1 MKSRTRIDIILVSLG
16 VAAVVVLAGST
27 HPEKAL
33 WIKITE
39 HGKLKTTIAITEPI
53 ARLIAESDKDHV
65 HFSSH
70 NDRDLVTRDMMK
82 AVLNGRTSSV
92 TGEDPDEDTKAE
104 LFMKTLDLPGVKGN
118 KSRFVLETYKGGKR
132 TLRIKL
138 GEFEI
143 ENSDDENGETSKSE
157 FSWKSLLPFL
167 SKTGGGVY
175 IHDHKDDT
183 EVWIFVE

>member
-1 MKSRTRIDIILVSLG
+1 MKYHTRIDVILVSL
-16 VAAVVVLAGST
+16 AVSAIVLLAGST

-65 HFSSH
+65 RFSSH

-92 TGEDPDEDTKAE
+92 TGEDTDEDTKAE
-104 LFMKTLDLPGVKGN
+104 VFMKNLDLPGTKGN
-118 KSRFVLETYKGGKR
+118 NSRFILETYKNGKR
-132 TLRIKL
+132 TFRIKL

-143 ENSDDENGETSKSE
+143 ENSDDENGKSSKSE

-175 IHDHKDDT
+175 IHDHNDDT